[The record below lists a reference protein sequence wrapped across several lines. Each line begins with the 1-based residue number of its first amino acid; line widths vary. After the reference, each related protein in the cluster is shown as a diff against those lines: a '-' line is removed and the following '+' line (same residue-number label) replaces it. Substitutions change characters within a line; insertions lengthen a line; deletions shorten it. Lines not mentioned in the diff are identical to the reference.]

1 MPKIRVMCVQ
11 PIEVDSEQYEQLISK
26 KSRIGKLIGTFDR
39 NHFKIEWLKQF
50 NALHRDLSNFKCIY
64 RSEESKV
71 SNLLLKQDLQSTDF
85 HVNGL
90 HDISEY
96 LDLENTTY
104 ELVFDQRFFNF
115 VLVVEIH
122 LNLPDDKTAEL
133 LSTELTADELAENQ
147 GADFY
152 NNLRNLLVKEHD
164 TSALSQWGNA
174 VRLEVCKRIQAIS
187 HIPLKSSHRPLAY
200 IGNNSGNFTFFVEAS
215 PQDKQMKQQFL
226 ACNAKAERVKGNNT
240 TIIDNDC
247 VHYAFFSR
255 FHTIMTLDIG
265 RYYRF
270 APIQHHIQSTW
281 YYVSFYSRVLDKLN
295 SHILANDSKKT
306 LNSKRNVI
314 DEYINKIELLRMNN
328 ENFKLAIESDNEDV
342 YQKIESKWNVESSL
356 EHAKTYVSFFKDY
369 LERAYAR
376 KAEQSNRRQN
386 QILFIISCIQILGL
400 ISIWSDYLGLS
411 KIERF
416 INSTGIHTGS
426 NVDTVLQ
433 INTWLPLGLIA
444 VLILLMML
452 AYMRR
457 D

>member
-1 MPKIRVMCVQ
+1 MPKLRVMYVQ
-11 PIEVDSEQYEQLISK
+11 PIEVDAEQYEQLISK
-26 KSRIGKLIGTFDR
+26 KSRIGRLIGTFDK
-39 NHFKIEWLKQF
+39 NDFKVEWLQQF
-50 NALHRDLSNFKCIY
+50 NKLHRDLSNYKSIY
-64 RSEESKV
+64 GNQDSKV
-71 SNLLLKQDLQSTDF
+71 SNELLKQDLTQQQF
-85 HVNGL
+85 LVNGQ

-96 LDLENTTY
+96 LDLDNTTY

-115 VLVVEIH
+115 VLVVELHFDI
-122 LNLPDDKTAEL
+122 PDVQLETL
-133 LSTELTADELAENQ
+133 LSTELIE
-147 GADFY
+147 GGVDFY
-152 NNLRNLLVKEHD
+152 NTLRNLLVKEHD
-164 TSALSQWGNA
+164 DSPLSEWGNA
-174 VRLEVCKRIQAIS
+174 VRLAVCKRIQAIS
-187 HIPLKSSHRPLAY
+187 HISLRSSTRPLAY
-200 IGNNSGNFTFFVEAS
+200 IGNNSGNITFFVDES
-215 PQDKQMKQQFL
+215 PQNKAVKQQFL
-226 ACNAKAERVKGNNT
+226 SCNAIAERVKGNNT

-255 FHTIMTLDIG
+255 FHTIITKDIG

-270 APIQHHIQSTW
+270 APIQHHIQATW

-376 KAEQSNRRQN
+376 KAEQANKRQN

-400 ISIWSDYLGLS
+400 ISIWSDYLGLN

-416 INSTGIHTGS
+416 IDSTGIHTGS
-426 NVDTVLQ
+426 SVDTVLQ
-433 INTWLPLGLIA
+433 INTWLPIGLIGIL
-444 VLILLMML
+444 VLLMML
-452 AYMRR
+452 AYVKK